1 MNYIDRLTQSIEEL
15 EENSKQLSEISD
27 LLKSI
32 KGLTNEIIDEKK
44 EILICKDQND
54 KIYDEI
60 STEVSN
66 LKDISQKNE
75 LVFQNITNTI
85 KEGII
90 KSKSEN
96 IEAMES
102 FSTSISSKLTI
113 FESNIVSEIINKLS
127 LTENALL
134 SNIKDELE
142 KNKIENLESIKSD
155 IKDIEDK
162 FTTIETN
169 IISSIS
175 TIEEELSSDIK
186 KQAAE
191 IEKQNNSIKSIRII
205 QSVTLGSLLFLL
217 LINIVNFF
225 I

>member
-15 EENSKQLSEISD
+15 EANSKQLSEISD

-32 KGLTNEIIDEKK
+32 KGLTNEIRDEKK

-96 IEAMES
+96 IEAIES

-162 FTTIETN
+162 FATIETN